1 MEKIT
6 TPHFKKVYRFFD
18 KLTGKALGDVLTLH
32 DEVINTDQPYM
43 LFHPIHTWKKK
54 IVTDYVIKPLQVQ
67 LFDKGNRVYECPP
80 IEEVRRYCSE
90 QIETLWEQIRRFENP
105 QTYYVDYS
113 EKLWRVKND
122 LLESVQ

>member
-80 IEEVRRYCSE
+80 IEEVRRYCLMK
-90 QIETLWEQIRRFENP
+90 ETTSP
-105 QTYYVDYS
+105 QCMKQED
-113 EKLWRVKND
+113 
-122 LLESVQ
+122 